1 MPRQNRVVEGL
12 IPGSCK
18 IRKRGC
24 SSSSSSSSVL
34 QNYQFKRA
42 ILVGKPPGSRSST
55 SVPSWRTTVAALD
68 SRKYAPSQS
77 GGGRSRPVSARKLAA
92 MLWEMNEVPS
102 PRVGDNLEEKKAI
115 KREMR
120 VRERMEVPRSVHSGS
135 LPPHLSDP
143 SHSPV
148 SEGSSNWKCLML
160 HSLETL
166 TWWERLG
173 DIIMLPMTSFK
184 DPAWDSVG
192 AELWPIV
199 AKSLGAQ
206 RLARQGRVAPTGTRD
221 SSLEILVGDNG
232 WVDHWENG
240 ILYSF
245 DSTKCMFSW
254 GNLSEK
260 LRMAR
265 LDCRDE
271 VIVVL
276 DSVLVTIDRHEWYA
290 PPQIYTRNDSTGL
303 WKIKPAL
310 PPESPFLSLGM
321 NKAEKALAK
330 HTAPLDA
337 DGSPSIE
344 TSSEYVAV
352 GLHSHDD
359 SDVGTKKRQVEE
371 DSSADSIVIANCSLH
386 EPREEK
392 LEDSTNSENAFL
404 EDCQGVSVTTA
415 NASVAECV
423 IEPTLVM
430 FEVHVPPSCM
440 VDGVRSQHFLGT
452 GVIIYHSHNMG
463 LVAVDKNTVVISVS
477 DVMLSF
483 AAFPI
488 EIPGELFF
496 LISLSWRH
504 LIWVSDFGSTFSG
517 VLTDEHGRVQALW
530 GSFSTQLKYRSSS
543 SEDHQFARGIP
554 IYTISQVLDKIISGA
569 NGPKLLINGVRRP
582 MPLVRILEV
591 ELYPTL
597 LSKARS
603 FGLSDK
609 WIQVHSLI

>member
-42 ILVGKPPGSRSST
+42 ILVGKPSGSRSST

-148 SEGSSNWKCLML
+148 SEQ
-160 HSLETL
+160 
-166 TWWERLG
+166 WERLG
-173 DIIMLPMTSFK
+173 DIIVLPMTSFK

-206 RLARQGRVAPTGTRD
+206 RLARQ
-221 SSLEILVGDNG
+221 
-232 WVDHWENG
+232 
-240 ILYSF
+240 
-245 DSTKCMFSW
+245 
-254 GNLSEK
+254 
-260 LRMAR
+260 
-265 LDCRDE
+265 
-271 VIVVL
+271 
-276 DSVLVTIDRHEWYA
+276 SVLVTIDRHEWYA

-321 NKAEKALAK
+321 NKAEKAPAK

-337 DGSPSIE
+337 GEASLMEHVHHDINQESTDGSPSIE

-404 EDCQGVSVTTA
+404 EDCQGVSV
-415 NASVAECV
+415 
-423 IEPTLVM
+423 
-430 FEVHVPPSCM
+430 HVPPSCM

-452 GVIIYHSHNMG
+452 GVIIYHSYNMG

-488 EIPGELFF
+488 EIPGEY
-496 LISLSWRH
+496 
-504 LIWVSDFGSTFSG
+504 FGSTFSG

-609 WIQVHSLI
+609 WIQAKSPPQDALLKLETEQTFTELSQQSSIGTLLNVRKASHK